1 MNKLVFTYQ
10 SFTLISVPKI
20 HTDLLWDLSVLFGSL
35 CILYFAFIFF
45 FRNRLSAKAQNI
57 NDRRKQLTPIIS
69 NFLFYGED
77 ASKEEKYEYIE
88 LKVEMR
94 EFIKDPINRSVLKE
108 ILLDLQ
114 RDLTGDARLRLLSLY
129 QDFDLH
135 LDAYQKLNSW
145 RWEVVTKGIVELTQ
159 MQVEPAYTFIKKF
172 INHKRSVIRKQ
183 AQIAAVSLK
192 HEGIAHFLDTNKYA
206 ISEWQQIKI
215 LEVLQEQEDF
225 IPPTFGAWLTSK
237 NKDVVLFSLRL
248 IRHYNQTDANSS
260 VTELLKHKDDE
271 VKQAAIECIK
281 EFGIKEAIPLLMA
294 AFKRSKQA
302 TKISILD
309 ALGALGSDDIIPYLR
324 EIYKKEFNFN
334 VKSKALSSINVISPN
349 TVLPEENLDP
359 AIKVTSEKDAS
370 ETEIEKETPIEIES
384 KEVGQPLET
393 IEEEVVITEEGSELF
408 LEDLDVF
415 EYCFM
420 EELNEIL
427 DHSDIEDTG
436 IEVKYLPLDFL
447 PIVVQKQPKMAKK
460 KLKRKQKK
468 KQSKKSDSKFRM
480 LDVSYEEVHPEEG
493 FRKELEDILSRV
505 EVPDLEGNIEVEY
518 LNFKFLPFVV
528 NEEGVADK
536 LPALLEEINA
546 LEVNGVEIVLPEP
559 IEEDTVLTEEETS
572 AIDAVESETDTCS
585 MVDWETIEEE
595 EAVISIVNG
604 VENPPTEE
612 SIVQLD
618 VPAFGFSIFEELF
631 RHCDT
636 ESKLIL
642 LDEIL
647 ELGDEKELCF
657 LKTLS
662 KETNGDVRK
671 KAKNIASRLTQKLR
685 TEQAVKQTPD
695 SIVKWADTEKE
706 KPSISLNFDLDD
718 REIKKINDLRK

>member
-1 MNKLVFTYQ
+1 MIRIALTYQ

-35 CILYFAFIFF
+35 CLLYFAFIFF
-45 FRNRLSAKAQNI
+45 FRNRLSAKAKNI

-77 ASKEEKYEYIE
+77 ASKEEKYEYVE

-114 RDLTGDARLRLLSLY
+114 RDLTGDARRRLLSLY

-159 MQVEPAYTFIKKF
+159 MQVEQAYTFIKNF

-192 HEGIAHFLDTNKYA
+192 HEGISHFLDTNKYA

-215 LEVLQEQEDF
+215 LEILRDKEDF
-225 IPPTFGAWLTSK
+225 IPPNFGAWLTSK

-248 IRHYNQTDANSS
+248 IRHYNQTDANCL

-281 EFGIKEAIPLLMA
+281 EFGIKEAVPVLKA
-294 AFKRSKQA
+294 AFRRSNRA
-302 TKISILD
+302 TKIVILD
-309 ALGALGSDDIIPYLR
+309 ALGILCSDDIIPYLF
-324 EIYKKEFNFN
+324 EIYEHENNFN
-334 VKSKALSSINVISPN
+334 IKSKALSTINVISPN

-359 AIKVTSEKDAS
+359 SIKIAEEMQVDEEVRDVENPGEIDKNEIVPPHETVEEK
-370 ETEIEKETPIEIES
+370 
-384 KEVGQPLET
+384 
-393 IEEEVVITEEGSELF
+393 VVITEEASELF

-427 DHSDIEDTG
+427 DRSDIEDND
-436 IEVKYLPLDFL
+436 IEAKYLPLDFL

-460 KLKRKQKK
+460 KQKK
-468 KQSKKSDSKFRM
+468 TLDPELTQ
-480 LDVSYEEVHPEEG
+480 LDVRFEEVHPDEG
-493 FRKELEDILSRV
+493 FRRELEDILSRV

-518 LNFKFLPFVV
+518 LNFKFLPFVIS
-528 NEEGVADK
+528 EEAEADQ
-536 LPALLEEINA
+536 LPALIDEINA
-546 LEVNGVEIVLPEP
+546 MEVNGVEIVLPASGEAL
-559 IEEDTVLTEEETS
+559 DTNEAEKIADKDHQEEEN
-572 AIDAVESETDTCS
+572 DTCS
-585 MVDWETIEEE
+585 LVDWDDLETEVDAIATKSIEKHTKEENIEE
-595 EAVISIVNG
+595 SD
-604 VENPPTEE
+604 PP
-612 SIVQLD
+612 SY
-618 VPAFGFSIFEELF
+618 GFSIFEELF

-647 ELGDEKELCF
+647 DLGDEKELCF
-657 LKTLS
+657 LQTLF
-662 KETNGDVRK
+662 KDPNRDVRK
-671 KAKNIASRLTQKLR
+671 KVKNIAKRLTEKLAV
-685 TEQAVKQTPD
+685 EQTANHTPEA
-695 SIVKWADTEKE
+695 IVKWADTEKNGR
-706 KPSISLNFDLDD
+706 SLSLNFDLENL
-718 REIKKINDLRK
+718 EIKNVNDTKK

>member
-1 MNKLVFTYQ
+1 VFTYQ

-35 CILYFAFIFF
+35 CLLYFAFIFF
-45 FRNRLSAKAQNI
+45 FRNRLSAKAKNI

-94 EFIKDPINRSVLKE
+94 EFIKDPIHRSVLKE

-114 RDLTGDARLRLLSLY
+114 RDLTGDARQRLLSLY

-159 MQVEPAYTFIKKF
+159 MQVDQAYTFIKKF

-183 AQIAAVSLK
+183 AQIATVSLK

-215 LEVLQEQEDF
+215 LEILRDQEDF
-225 IPPTFGAWLTSK
+225 IPPQFGAWLTSK

-248 IRHYNQTDANSS
+248 IRHFNQTDANSS
-260 VTELLKHKDDE
+260 VIELLKHKDDE

-281 EFGIKEAIPLLMA
+281 EFGIKEAIPILTA
-294 AFKRSKQA
+294 AFKRSKQV

-309 ALGALGSDDIIPYLR
+309 ALGTLGSDDIIPNLF
-324 EIYKKEFNFN
+324 EIYEEENNFN
-334 VKSKALSSINVISPN
+334 VKSKALSSINAISPN
-349 TVLPEENLDP
+349 TVLPVDNLDP
-359 AIKVTSEKDAS
+359 AIILSS
-370 ETEIEKETPIEIES
+370 ETDTLEVVIEEETPVEIES
-384 KEVGQPLET
+384 KEVEPPLET

-408 LEDLDVF
+408 QEDLDVF

-427 DHSDIEDTG
+427 DRSEIEDTS

-460 KLKRKQKK
+460 KQKK
-468 KQSKKSDSKFRM
+468 KSDPKLNQ
-480 LDVSYEEVHPEEG
+480 LDVSFEEVHPDES
-493 FRKELEDILSRV
+493 FRKELENILSRV
-505 EVPDLEGNIEVEY
+505 EVPDLHGNIEVKY
-518 LNFKFLPFVV
+518 LNFKFLPFVL
-528 NEEGVADK
+528 NEEDEADK
-536 LPALLEEINA
+536 LPALIEEINA
-546 LEVNGVEIVLPEP
+546 MEVNGVEIILPEP
-559 IEEDTVLTEEETS
+559 IKGNGVFDVEETP
-572 AIDAVESETDTCS
+572 AIVQHAEGTDTCS
-585 MVDWETIEEE
+585 MVDWDDLDEEV
-595 EAVISIVNG
+595 ATSKVNG
-604 VENPPTEE
+604 VEKPPKEE
-612 SIVQLD
+612 STEQINA
-618 VPAFGFSIFEELF
+618 PTYGFSIFEELF

-647 ELGDEKELCF
+647 DLGDDKELCF
-657 LKTLS
+657 LQTLS
-662 KETNGDVRK
+662 KDSNGDVRK
-671 KAKNIASRLTQKLR
+671 KAKNIASRLAQKLR
-685 TEQAVKQTPD
+685 TEQDDNQTPD
-695 SIVKWADTEKE
+695 SIVKWADTEKN

-718 REIKKINDLRK
+718 HEISKIKDLKK

>member
-1 MNKLVFTYQ
+1 MFTYQ

-35 CILYFAFIFF
+35 CLLYFAFIFF
-45 FRNRLSAKAQNI
+45 FRNRLSAKAKNI

-94 EFIKDPINRSVLKE
+94 EFIKDPIHRSVLKE

-114 RDLTGDARLRLLSLY
+114 RDLTGDARQRLLSLY

-159 MQVEPAYTFIKKF
+159 MQVDQAYTFIKKF

-183 AQIAAVSLK
+183 AQIATVSLK

-215 LEVLQEQEDF
+215 LEILRDQEDF
-225 IPPTFGAWLTSK
+225 IPPQFGAWLTSK

-248 IRHYNQTDANSS
+248 IRHFNQTDANSS
-260 VTELLKHKDDE
+260 VIELLKHKDDE

-281 EFGIKEAIPLLMA
+281 EFGIKEAIPILTA
-294 AFKRSKQA
+294 AFKRSKQV

-309 ALGALGSDDIIPYLR
+309 ALGTLGSDDIIPNLF
-324 EIYKKEFNFN
+324 EIYEEENNFN
-334 VKSKALSSINVISPN
+334 VKSKALSSINAISPN
-349 TVLPEENLDP
+349 TVLPVDNLDP
-359 AIKVTSEKDAS
+359 AIILSS
-370 ETEIEKETPIEIES
+370 ETDTLEVVIEEETPVEIES
-384 KEVGQPLET
+384 KEVEPPLET

-408 LEDLDVF
+408 QEDLDVF

-427 DHSDIEDTG
+427 DRSEIEDTS

-460 KLKRKQKK
+460 KQKK
-468 KQSKKSDSKFRM
+468 KSDPKLNQ
-480 LDVSYEEVHPEEG
+480 LDVSFEEVHPDES
-493 FRKELEDILSRV
+493 FRKELENILSRV
-505 EVPDLEGNIEVEY
+505 EVPDLHGNIEVKY
-518 LNFKFLPFVV
+518 LNFKFLPFVL
-528 NEEGVADK
+528 NEEDEADK
-536 LPALLEEINA
+536 LPALIEEINA
-546 LEVNGVEIVLPEP
+546 MEVNGVEIILPEP
-559 IEEDTVLTEEETS
+559 IKGNGVFDVEETP
-572 AIDAVESETDTCS
+572 AIVQHAEGTDTCS
-585 MVDWETIEEE
+585 MVDWDDLDEEV
-595 EAVISIVNG
+595 ATSKVNG
-604 VENPPTEE
+604 VEKPPKEE
-612 SIVQLD
+612 STEQINA
-618 VPAFGFSIFEELF
+618 PTYGFSIFEELF

-647 ELGDEKELCF
+647 DLGDDKELCF
-657 LKTLS
+657 LQTLS
-662 KETNGDVRK
+662 KDSNGDVRK
-671 KAKNIASRLTQKLR
+671 KAKNIASRLAQKLR
-685 TEQAVKQTPD
+685 TEQDDNQTPD
-695 SIVKWADTEKE
+695 SIVKWADTEKN

-718 REIKKINDLRK
+718 HEISKIKDLKK

>member
-1 MNKLVFTYQ
+1 
-10 SFTLISVPKI
+10 
-20 HTDLLWDLSVLFGSL
+20 LFGSL

-45 FRNRLSAKAQNI
+45 FRNRLSAKTKNI
-57 NDRRKQLTPIIS
+57 GERRKQLTPIIS

-77 ASKEEKYEYIE
+77 ASKEEKHEYVE

-145 RWEVVTKGIVELTQ
+145 RWEVISKGIVELTQ
-159 MQVEPAYTFIKKF
+159 MQVEQAYTFIKKY
-172 INHKRSVIRKQ
+172 INHKRSVIRRQ
-183 AQIAAVSLK
+183 AQIATVSLK

-215 LEVLQEQEDF
+215 LEILKDQEDF
-225 IPPTFGAWLTSK
+225 IPPPFSAWLTSR

-248 IRHYNQTDANSS
+248 VRHYNQTDANGS

-271 VKQAAIECIK
+271 IKQAAIECIK
-281 EFGIKEAIPLLMA
+281 EFGIKEAIPMLKA

-302 TKISILD
+302 TKIFILD
-309 ALGALGSDDIIPYLR
+309 ALGSLGTDELIPYLFQVY
-324 EIYKKEFNFN
+324 EKESNFN
-334 VKSKALSSINVISPN
+334 VKSKALSCINAISPN

-359 AIKVTSEKDAS
+359 AIVIDSEMVANQDI
-370 ETEIEKETPIEIES
+370 TEVEKPPLIES
-384 KEVGQPLET
+384 AEDTEPHEA
-393 IEEEVVITEEGSELF
+393 IEEEVVITEEASELF

-415 EYCFM
+415 EFCFM

-427 DHSDIEDTG
+427 DRSEIADTG

-447 PIVVQKQPKMAKK
+447 PIVVQKQSKMAKK
-460 KLKRKQKK
+460 KQEKKQKRK
-468 KQSKKSDSKFRM
+468 SDPKFNQ
-480 LDVSYEEVHPEEG
+480 LDVIFEEVHPDEG
-493 FRKELEDILSRV
+493 FRRELEDILSRV
-505 EVPDLEGNIEVEY
+505 EVPDLHGNIEVEY

-528 NEEGVADK
+528 NEETEADK
-536 LPALLEEINA
+536 LPALIDEINA
-546 LEVNGVEIVLPEP
+546 MEVNGIEIILPDSLKGNGVLEM
-559 IEEDTVLTEEETS
+559 EETS
-572 AIDAVESETDTCS
+572 ATDQYEEGNDACS
-585 MVDWETIEEE
+585 MVDWEDLDDELVT
-595 EAVISIVNG
+595 SNVNG
-604 VENPPTEE
+604 VEKPPAEDGVVELNT
-612 SIVQLD
+612 
-618 VPAFGFSIFEELF
+618 PTFGFSIFEELF

-647 ELGDEKELCF
+647 DLGDEKELCF

-662 KETNGDVRK
+662 KDSNKNVRE
-671 KAKNIASRLTQKLR
+671 KAKNITSRLAQKLR
-685 TEQAVKQTPD
+685 NEQAEQQTPD
-695 SIVKWADTEKE
+695 SIVKWADSEKE
-706 KPSISLNFDLDD
+706 KSSIYLNFDLDD
-718 REIKKINDLRK
+718 REIKKIKDIKK

>member
-1 MNKLVFTYQ
+1 MFTYQ

-35 CILYFAFIFF
+35 CLLYFAFIFF
-45 FRNRLSAKAQNI
+45 FRNRLSAKTKNI

-114 RDLTGDARLRLLSLY
+114 RDLTGDARLRLLTLY

-145 RWEVVTKGIVELTQ
+145 RWEIVTKGIVELTQ
-159 MQVEPAYTFIKKF
+159 MQVEQAYTFIKKY

-183 AQIAAVSLK
+183 AQIATVSLK
-192 HEGIAHFLDTNKYA
+192 HEGITHFLDTNKYA

-215 LEVLQEQEDF
+215 LEILRDQEDF
-225 IPPTFGAWLTSK
+225 IPPQFGAWLTSK

-248 IRHYNQTDANSS
+248 IRHFNQTDANSS

-281 EFGIKEAIPLLMA
+281 EFGIKEAIPMLKA
-294 AFKRSKQA
+294 AFKRSKQT
-302 TKISILD
+302 TKIFILD
-309 ALGALGSDDIIPYLR
+309 ALGVLGSDEIIPNLF
-324 EIYKKEFNFN
+324 EIYEKERNFN
-334 VKSKALSSINVISPN
+334 VKSKALSSINAISPN

-359 AIKVTSEKDAS
+359 AIKIAS
-370 ETEIEKETPIEIES
+370 EMAVQEEEIELEKPLEIES
-384 KEVGQPLET
+384 KEDVQPLET
-393 IEEEVVITEEGSELF
+393 TEEEVVITEEGNELF
-408 LEDLDVF
+408 LEDLDIF

-427 DHSDIEDTG
+427 DRSEIEDTS

-460 KLKRKQKK
+460 KQKK
-468 KQSKKSDSKFRM
+468 KQKRKSDPKFSQ
-480 LDVSYEEVHPEEG
+480 LDVTFEEVHPDEG

-505 EVPDLEGNIEVEY
+505 EVPDLQGNIEVEY

-528 NEEGVADK
+528 HDEAEADK
-536 LPALLEEINA
+536 LPALIEEINA
-546 LEVNGVEIVLPEP
+546 MEVNGIEIILPEP
-559 IEEDTVLTEEETS
+559 IKENGGLEVEETS
-572 AIDAVESETDTCS
+572 VIDQHEEGTDACS
-585 MVDWETIEEE
+585 MVDWGDLDGE
-595 EAVISIVNG
+595 IVTSKDNG
-604 VENPPTEE
+604 VEKPPKEE
-612 SIVQLD
+612 SIVQ
-618 VPAFGFSIFEELF
+618 PNAPTFGFSIFEELF

-647 ELGDEKELCF
+647 DLGDDKELCF
-657 LKTLS
+657 LQTLS
-662 KETNGDVRK
+662 KDSNRDVRK
-671 KAKNIASRLTQKLR
+671 KAKDIASKLVQKLR
-685 TEQAVKQTPD
+685 TELTDKQTPD
-695 SIVKWADTEKE
+695 SIVKWADTEKK
-706 KPSISLNFDLDD
+706 KPSISLNFDLDA
-718 REIKKINDLRK
+718 REIKKIKDLNK